1 MEKMRQGDWLHTS
14 SFFYKSL
21 MWGESKLSAAYFQFI
36 LIALN
41 LPYNTNKL
49 YKILDYRSGD
59 MLNFNFGDMLNFNF
73 SEKGL
78 GQVSSPDFE
87 LDFSKKKC
95 FSCYILLTEQISLS
109 DCLYF
114 SRYWTLCVLQ
124 LFVNQAVT
132 SKIML

>member
-1 MEKMRQGDWLHTS
+1 MEKMRQGGWLHTF

-49 YKILDYRSGD
+49 YEILDYRSRD

-87 LDFSKKKC
+87 HDFSKKKMFLMLHSINWANFFVW
-95 FSCYILLTEQISLS
+95 FSLLLKIL
-109 DCLYF
+109 D
-114 SRYWTLCVLQ
+114 
-124 LFVNQAVT
+124 
-132 SKIML
+132 IMCIAIVC